1 MFWTELICLSLLAIC
16 MDSFWWKLE
25 LSWFVITW
33 TFIALRLV
41 TGLRMFT
48 ILAQIGVAIMSVTFI
63 AYLYFKI
70 TKSK

>member
-1 MFWTELICLSLLAIC
+1 